1 MWHHVMNRGARKQP
15 IFQDDNDRKAFLGL
29 VADCASR
36 FEVVTHAFVLMGN
49 HYHLLVQDVA
59 GRLSRSMRHLDG
71 VYTQGYNRTHGFD
84 GSLFKGRY
92 RSRLVADDEY
102 LLDVFA
108 YVHFNP
114 VKHGFVKRAAD
125 WEWSSHRA
133 YLALETAPHL
143 AINEMLARFGDR
155 NQATARRID
164 RFVADRG
171 GQFLE
176 GVEPPSDRWNPFVG
190 DEDFVRFWRAQVK
203 EDRSKTDREIPD
215 GRRLA
220 SVTID
225 EVLTAACEVTDIP
238 REQLLSARRG
248 TTNRARQ
255 LALVICAWDTSTPR
269 KEIAAVFG
277 MAVSSVSTLAARYR
291 DQLADDEAAQAEMKA
306 IRVLLR

>member
-1 MWHHVMNRGARKQP
+1 MWHHVMNRGARKQS
-15 IFQDDNDRKAFLGL
+15 IFTDDEDRKAFLAL

-36 FEVVTHAFVLMGN
+36 FDVVTHAFVLMGN
-49 HYHLLVQDVA
+49 HYHLLVQDVG

-71 VYTQGYNRTHGFD
+71 VYTQNYNRTHGFD

-108 YVHFNP
+108 YVHYNP

-125 WEWSSHRA
+125 WKWSSHRA
-133 YLALETAPHL
+133 YLAIEPAPYL
-143 AINEMLARFGDR
+143 AIDEMLDRFGGRDE
-155 NQATARRID
+155 ATARKID
-164 RFVADRG
+164 RFVRDRAG
-171 GQFLE
+171 KFLD
-176 GVEPPSDRWNPFVG
+176 GVEPGDHWDPFVG

-203 EDRSKTDREIPD
+203 EDRTKTDREIPD

-225 EVLTAACEVTDIP
+225 EVLTAVCDVAGIS
-238 REQLLSARRG
+238 REELLSARRG

-255 LALVICAWDTSTPR
+255 LALVTCAWHTSAPR

-277 MAVSSVSTLAARYR
+277 MTVSSVSTLAARYR
-291 DQLADDEAAQAEMKA
+291 DQLADDEVAQAELEA
-306 IRVLLR
+306 IRILLR